1 MLKSITITNYALIDH
16 LDMDFGPGFSVITGE
31 TGAGKS
37 IILGALSLVLGQ
49 RADSRHIKQGKTKCV
64 VETIFDISKY
74 NLRSFFEERDWIY
87 DEKELILRRE
97 LWSSGRSRAFVNDSP
112 VYLNDLKELSDRLI
126 DIHSQHQN
134 LALNEDFFQLM
145 VIDSL
150 AQTGRLRNEYT
161 AAYADFRA
169 AEKQL
174 NELRELS
181 RKNKEK
187 EDYLQFQL
195 QELTH
200 AALQPDEQE
209 ALEAELEAITHT
221 EEIKAAL
228 FAVTSLLS
236 GDEQNVESML
246 KAALDNAQG
255 IRHVFPKIED
265 IATRIR
271 SAYIDLKDVRE
282 EAERFFEEVEFNP
295 ERQQIVED
303 RLSLIYG
310 LEKKHGVS
318 DVQELIDLQQE
329 IVTKLENMGSLD
341 EKITVL
347 EKEVDKKR
355 EIMLD
360 KARKLSEIRRAAAP
374 STENRLTEKLTYLG
388 MPNARFEIRFSEKSQ
403 PDETGIDSVQFWFSA
418 NKNIDP
424 QPVAQIASGGEIS
437 RLMLCIK

>member
-1 MLKSITITNYALIDH
+1 M
-16 LDMDFGPGFSVITGE
+16 
-31 TGAGKS
+31 
-37 IILGALSLVLGQ
+37 
-49 RADSRHIKQGKTKCV
+49 
-64 VETIFDISKY
+64 
-74 NLRSFFEERDWIY
+74 
-87 DEKELILRRE
+87 
-97 LWSSGRSRAFVNDSP
+97 
-112 VYLNDLKELSDRLI
+112 
-126 DIHSQHQN
+126 
-134 LALNEDFFQLM
+134 
-145 VIDSL
+145 
-150 AQTGRLRNEYT
+150 
-161 AAYADFRA
+161 
-169 AEKQL
+169 
-174 NELRELS
+174 
-181 RKNKEK
+181 
-187 EDYLQFQL
+187 
-195 QELTH
+195 
-200 AALQPDEQE
+200 QPDEQE

-329 IVTKLENMGSLD
+329 IATKLENMGSLD

-360 KARKLSEIRRAAAP
+360 KARKLSEMRRAAAP

-437 RLMLCIK
+437 RLMLCIKALIAGATALPTIIFDEIDTGTSGDMADKMGSIMQQMSSDMQVIAITHLPQIASKGNTHYVVYKEEKDDSTHTHMKKLSNKERIAEIARMLSGTETTVEAIENAKVMLGFTG

>member
-1 MLKSITITNYALIDH
+1 MLKSITIANYALIDH

-87 DEKELILRRE
+87 DDKELILRRE

-187 EDYLQFQL
+187 EDYLRFQL
-195 QELTH
+195 QELTN

-236 GDEQNVESML
+236 V
-246 KAALDNAQG
+246 
-255 IRHVFPKIED
+255 
-265 IATRIR
+265 
-271 SAYIDLKDVRE
+271 Y
-282 EAERFFEEVEFNP
+282 
-295 ERQQIVED
+295 
-303 RLSLIYG
+303 
-310 LEKKHGVS
+310 
-318 DVQELIDLQQE
+318 
-329 IVTKLENMGSLD
+329 
-341 EKITVL
+341 
-347 EKEVDKKR
+347 
-355 EIMLD
+355 
-360 KARKLSEIRRAAAP
+360 
-374 STENRLTEKLTYLG
+374 
-388 MPNARFEIRFSEKSQ
+388 
-403 PDETGIDSVQFWFSA
+403 
-418 NKNIDP
+418 
-424 QPVAQIASGGEIS
+424 
-437 RLMLCIK
+437 

>member
-1 MLKSITITNYALIDH
+1 MLKSITIANYALIDH

-195 QELTH
+195 Q
-200 AALQPDEQE
+200 
-209 ALEAELEAITHT
+209 
-221 EEIKAAL
+221 
-228 FAVTSLLS
+228 
-236 GDEQNVESML
+236 
-246 KAALDNAQG
+246 
-255 IRHVFPKIED
+255 
-265 IATRIR
+265 
-271 SAYIDLKDVRE
+271 
-282 EAERFFEEVEFNP
+282 
-295 ERQQIVED
+295 
-303 RLSLIYG
+303 
-310 LEKKHGVS
+310 
-318 DVQELIDLQQE
+318 
-329 IVTKLENMGSLD
+329 
-341 EKITVL
+341 
-347 EKEVDKKR
+347 
-355 EIMLD
+355 
-360 KARKLSEIRRAAAP
+360 
-374 STENRLTEKLTYLG
+374 
-388 MPNARFEIRFSEKSQ
+388 
-403 PDETGIDSVQFWFSA
+403 
-418 NKNIDP
+418 
-424 QPVAQIASGGEIS
+424 
-437 RLMLCIK
+437 